1 MSEEAL
7 ELTIEAVR
15 RELDYDADRG
25 RLVWKI
31 GGKVAGK
38 LRPKDGS
45 NEQRILTS
53 RGWVSA
59 SELVWFINRGEMPS
73 RPIVYKD
80 GNPSNI
86 LPGNLKLGPAPEVV
100 QAEKVRAQQEQL
112 AAAAA
117 ARQKAFEEKRAT
129 KLEAE
134 ARREAKRAAVA
145 ASLAASLAAA
155 LEDDADAQ
163 PWRVSGKKVMAWPRG
178 PGITPLTLRLKPPGE
193 GKPMLALTD
202 VLRYCF
208 TLEGNPL
215 EFRWKAGIHGRAAGT
230 IAGSKGTGNTR
241 RIVIDGVR
249 FTDGELAWVWHYGEF
264 SKGVVY
270 RINPKR
276 GLAKDN
282 LLTAPFGT
290 RACNAYARP
299 SKTEVLQDAP
309 MARKLVRYI
318 QRMKGL
324 PRIEGYDGT
333 RLTVWGALAAMERGV
348 RRWCEAHGYPIPN
361 VLSGTAENLLA
372 QSAVVE

>member
-1 MSEEAL
+1 MSEEAI
-7 ELTIEAVR
+7 ELTVQAVR
-15 RELDYDADRG
+15 RELDYNPEKG
-25 RLVWKI
+25 RLVWRV

-45 NEQRILTS
+45 TEQRILTS
-53 RGWVSA
+53 IGWVSA
-59 SELVWFINRGEMPS
+59 SELVWFINRGEMPA

-86 LPGNLKLGPAPEVV
+86 LPGNLKLGPAPDAVE
-100 QAEKVRAQQEQL
+100 AEKARMRREEL

-117 ARQKAFEEKRAT
+117 ARQKAWEEKRDAKLAT
-129 KLEAE
+129 
-134 ARREAKRAAVA
+134 EAKRAAVA
-145 ASLAASLAAA
+145 ESLAAA

-163 PWRVSGKKVMAWPRG
+163 PWRVSGKKTMAWPRG
-178 PGITPLTLRLKPPGE
+178 LGITPQTLRLKPPGE
-193 GKPMLALTD
+193 GAPLLALTD

-208 TLEGNPL
+208 TLEGSPA

-270 RINPKR
+270 RIDAKR
-276 GLAKDN
+276 GLAKNN
-282 LLTAPFGT
+282 LLTTPHGT
-290 RACNAYARP
+290 RACNAYVRP
-299 SKTEVLQDAP
+299 SKTSALQDAP
-309 MARKLVRYI
+309 MSRKLVRYI

-324 PRIEGYDGT
+324 PRIEGYDGM

-348 RRWCEAHGYPIPN
+348 RRWCEANGYPIPD

>member
-1 MSEEAL
+1 MSEDAL
-7 ELTIEAVR
+7 ELTVEAVR
-15 RELDYDADRG
+15 RELDYNPEKG
-25 RLVWKI
+25 RLVWKV

-45 NEQRILTS
+45 TEQRILTS
-53 RGWVSA
+53 TGWVSA
-59 SELVWFINRGEMPS
+59 SELVWFINRGEMPA
-73 RPIVYKD
+73 RPITYRD

-86 LPGNLKLGPAPEVV
+86 LPGNLKLGPALDAVA
-100 QAEKVRAQQEQL
+100 AEKARVRKEEL
-112 AAAAA
+112 AVAAA
-117 ARQKAFEEKRAT
+117 ARQKAWEEKRDAKLAT
-129 KLEAE
+129 
-134 ARREAKRAAVA
+134 EAKREAVA
-145 ASLAASLAAA
+145 ESLAAA

-163 PWRVSGKKVMAWPRG
+163 PWRVSGKKTMAWPRG
-178 PGITPLTLRLKPPGE
+178 LGITPQTLRLKPPGE
-193 GKPMLALTD
+193 GTPMLALTD
-202 VLRYCF
+202 ALRYCF
-208 TLEGNPL
+208 TLEGSPL

-230 IAGSKGTGNTR
+230 LAGSKGTGNTR

-276 GLAKDN
+276 GLAKNN
-282 LLTAPFGT
+282 LLTTTFGT
-290 RACNAYARP
+290 RACKAYVRP
-299 SKTEVLQDAP
+299 SKTSALQDAP
-309 MARKLVRYI
+309 MSRKLVRYI

-348 RRWCEAHGYPIPN
+348 RRWCEANGCPIPE